1 VSSPRSLRDV
11 DSDSNVLSF
20 LAQLEHLSQA
30 VFNREDLDAG
40 ERQLGFALA
49 FDYDLDNFAAA
60 IGFARQTIENYLVE
74 PGKLWR
80 AESGCTR
87 LC

>member
-1 VSSPRSLRDV
+1 
-11 DSDSNVLSF
+11 
-20 LAQLEHLSQA
+20 LAQLGHLAQA

-60 IGFARQTIENYLVE
+60 VGFARHTIERYMAE
-74 PGKLWR
+74 PG
-80 AESGCTR
+80 
-87 LC
+87 

>member
-1 VSSPRSLRDV
+1 
-11 DSDSNVLSF
+11 
-20 LAQLEHLSQA
+20 

-74 PGKLWR
+74 PGKLLR